1 GSCRS
6 FHSHENVLKTHPSPP
21 RSSFEEFKVGVA
33 ASRAAT
39 RTSMSSLSIPCPTAV
54 RLLLFFY
61 APSTLCRCLLGMQ
74 GNSGLVIRFVPGE
87 FTFFKEISKANRRFG
102 QALVSSVFKCALRP
116 MVLSVALVYL
126 VAEVNEWREKGYSV
140 TEQRG

>member
-1 GSCRS
+1 
-6 FHSHENVLKTHPSPP
+6 
-21 RSSFEEFKVGVA
+21 
-33 ASRAAT
+33 
-39 RTSMSSLSIPCPTAV
+39 
-54 RLLLFFY
+54 
-61 APSTLCRCLLGMQ
+61 MQ

-140 TEQRG
+140 TEQRGTFFWSCCTVLETREEVRRFRSDGLAA